1 MCAKRETHRLK
12 SEIGTTSLVR
22 DWESVSSDTE
32 LAALYA
38 SETNTAGAQNDNT
51 AIATTM
57 CPQES
62 NVRVTC
68 EDHIL
73 KRMGNVHKRFTGS
86 LTVNSG
92 QSHSCYYMTKGTR
105 HKTGIDCCR
114 LTRRTHRLHRSIGAD
129 PRCGGASGTLT

>member
-1 MCAKRETHRLK
+1 MCAKRESHGLK
-12 SEIGTTSLVR
+12 SEIGATSLIR
-22 DWESVSSDTE
+22 DCESVSSDTE

-51 AIATTM
+51 AIPTTM
-57 CPQES
+57 RPQAS

-73 KRMGNVHKRFTGS
+73 KRVSNVHERVTGP

-92 QSHSCYYMTKGTR
+92 
-105 HKTGIDCCR
+105 
-114 LTRRTHRLHRSIGAD
+114 
-129 PRCGGASGTLT
+129 